1 MTIFQILTLT
11 HFNFMKN
18 LYKSLS
24 EFQNECPVIHKGTQ
38 GYGYSYANRLSI
50 LKIINPLLKKH
61 GLGYYQLLEGDGLKT
76 CIFHIES
83 QEKIES
89 FVNIPQNVTLAK
101 MNTFQVYGSAYTYYS
116 RYALSMALGLITD
129 IDLDASGE
137 ETPKEIAPVKT
148 QLTSKTYEKMMD
160 AINNGQGDSVKKVL
174 DNYSMSEQQ
183 RITINLALKNV

>member
-1 MTIFQILTLT
+1 
-11 HFNFMKN
+11 MKL

-24 EFQNECPVIHKGTQ
+24 DFQNECPVIHKGTQ

-50 LKIINPLLKKH
+50 LKIINPILKKH
-61 GLGYYQLLEGDGLKT
+61 GLGYYQLLEGDGLTT

-83 QEKIES
+83 EQKIES
-89 FVNIPQNVTLAK
+89 SVNIPQNVTLAK

-129 IDLDASGE
+129 VDLDASGE
-137 ETPKEIAPVKT
+137 EALKDIVISKTP
-148 QLTSKTYEKMMD
+148 LTSKTYEKMMD